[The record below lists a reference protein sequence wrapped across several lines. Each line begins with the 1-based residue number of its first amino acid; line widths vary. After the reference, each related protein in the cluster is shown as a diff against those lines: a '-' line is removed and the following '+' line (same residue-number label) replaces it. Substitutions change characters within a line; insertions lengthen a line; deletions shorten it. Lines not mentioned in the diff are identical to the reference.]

1 MFCFSFNPRCNPS
14 LEWCVTHSKISL
26 LSHPLR
32 RFFCGVLPVF
42 WDKAADDRG
51 PLWDYVFSQVPCIIR
66 PVVDYLIALVGL
78 VWKHS
83 YCRKW
88 NGCIIVE
95 SKSLELTSF
104 LFISSRRLHLFEQ
117 KYSKNSNIMNELLLQ
132 FNKLMQSCIFS
143 IITPVFSVTWSFRN
157 HSNILICCSRK
168 ITDYHQCWKRIYFPE
183 FFYEWKVQ
191 KNSIYL
197 KS

>member
-51 PLWDYVFSQVPCIIR
+51 PLWDFVFSQVPCIIW
-66 PVVDYLIALVGL
+66 PVVDYLIALFGL

-88 NGCIIVE
+88 SGCIIVE
-95 SKSLELTSF
+95 SKSLELSF
-104 LFISSRRLHLFEQ
+104 FFYSLVHAGFICL
-117 KYSKNSNIMNELLLQ
+117 SKNTVKTVTLWMNYYYNSINWCKAEFSASLLQ
-132 FNKLMQSCIFS
+132 SSVSHDLSEIILIFWFAAQEKLL
-143 IITPVFSVTWSFRN
+143 IITNVENVFIFQN
-157 HSNILICCSRK
+157 FFMNGK
-168 ITDYHQCWKRIYFPE
+168 FKRTAFI
-183 FFYEWKVQ
+183 
-191 KNSIYL
+191 
-197 KS
+197 